1 MAYNPIGWQN
11 SPSTST
17 PLDAANLS
25 AMDAGIEN
33 AYGLFGTF
41 ATMPVASAVNSGIIY
56 FATDTHQTFQ
66 SNGSAWVLL
75 PAGSIAG
82 APVASTAPT
91 TGQVLTYN
99 GTDWVPQAST
109 VPVNSWINMTL
120 TSNGAPLNP
129 VPSTFTN
136 NIYSFELVSLSTG
149 AVLPAPS
156 LETFTVMPSTPP
168 PGTNAS
174 SALCSLNTVANT
186 SYGQPYNF
194 PYSTQS
200 VDSNFTWAPA
210 TGLLT
215 VATAGLYRF
224 EMAGIQGG
232 ASVINYSIV
241 LLNNGTTEALAM
253 AAGYQSTSSF
263 PPIYLSMTA
272 NQAVNIMSVASFTTT
287 SASIAYLASNAIFL
301 AAPAGLAY
309 PVPSL
314 TVTKL

>member
-41 ATMPVASAVNSGIIY
+41 ATIPVASAANSGIIY

-66 SNGSAWVLL
+66 SNGTAWVLL

-82 APVASTAPT
+82 APIASTAPT

-109 VPVNSWINMTL
+109 VPVNSWINLTL
-120 TSNGAPLNP
+120 TSGNLP
-129 VPSTFTN
+129 VATLPTFTN
-136 NIYSFELVSLSTG
+136 NIYELALTAG
-149 AVLPAPS
+149 AGTALPAPT
-156 LETFTVMPSTPP
+156 LIAF
-168 PGTNAS
+168 AS
-174 SALCSLNTVANT
+174 GSNLIGANNYYYTAQYSSFPFSNTQ
-186 SYGQPYNF
+186 SYVQPLSF

-200 VDSNFTWAPA
+200 ADNNFTWAPA

-215 VATAGLYRF
+215 VATAGMYRF
-224 EMAGIQGG
+224 ETIGTSYTATSFGLG
-232 ASVINYSIV
+232 
-241 LLNNGTTEALAM
+241 LLANGTSQVLTTP
-253 AAGYQSTSSF
+253 YTQNSS
-263 PPIYLSMTA
+263 
-272 NQAVNIMSVASFTTT
+272 
-287 SASIAYLASNAIFL
+287 
-301 AAPAGLAY
+301 
-309 PVPSL
+309 
-314 TVTKL
+314 KR

>member
-66 SNGSAWVLL
+66 SNGTAWVLL

-109 VPVNSWINMTL
+109 VPTNSWINMTVTSGNTSIGAL
-120 TSNGAPLNP
+120 PSMTSNLYAFSATT
-129 VPSTFTN
+129 VPGT
-136 NIYSFELVSLSTG
+136 
-149 AVLPAPS
+149 ALPAPS
-156 LETFTVMPSTPP
+156 PITFSPETTTLYGNLGGINGFYSGGVI
-168 PGTNAS
+168 
-174 SALCSLNTVANT
+174 NTDT
-186 SYGQPYNF
+186 YGQPFNF

-200 VDSNFTWAPA
+200 ADNNFTWAPA

-215 VATAGLYRF
+215 VATAGMYRF
-224 EMAGIQGG
+224 ELSTINITNAYTQSIALLANGTSQILASTNTSAGYFSNALTLALTANQPVNIFNLITGNTNIDVFYLGSLAVFLEIQGG
-232 ASVINYSIV
+232 A
-241 LLNNGTTEALAM
+241 
-253 AAGYQSTSSF
+253 
-263 PPIYLSMTA
+263 YLPT
-272 NQAVNIMSVASFTTT
+272 ASF
-287 SASIAYLASNAIFL
+287 
-301 AAPAGLAY
+301 
-309 PVPSL
+309 

>member
-41 ATMPVASAVNSGIIY
+41 VTMPVASAVNSGIIY

-66 SNGSAWVLL
+66 SNGAAWVLL

-82 APVASTAPT
+82 APIASTAPT

-120 TSNGAPLNP
+120 TSNGAPMNP
-129 VPSTFTN
+129 VPTTFTN

-149 AVLPAPS
+149 VVLPAPS
-156 LETFTVMPSTPP
+156 LATFTTGPAIAP
-168 PGTNAS
+168 PGTNAN
-174 SALCSLNTVANT
+174 SAIYTFATTANT

-224 EMAGIQGG
+224 EMTGIQGG
-232 ASVINYSIV
+232 TSTVGYSIV

-253 AAGYQSTSSF
+253 AIGYDSNSPFS
-263 PPIYLSMTA
+263 PIYLSMTA
-272 NQAVNIMSVASFTTT
+272 NQAINIMSVASFTTT
-287 SASIAYLASNAIFL
+287 SSSIVYLGSGVL
-301 AAPAGLAY
+301 LLTAPAGFAY